1 MSIIAGR
8 TGNMTI
14 VGGMELHLWF
24 IEDEP
29 PGMALALK
37 VKGTVHREKTDY
49 QDLAVIETV
58 DAGRALVLDG
68 CIQTSD
74 MDEFIYHEMMVHVPL
89 CTHPLPEKILVIG
102 GGDGGGIREILK
114 HDSVKKAVLAE
125 IDERV
130 IAAAKKYLPNTSC
143 KLDDPRCQVM
153 IGDGFEH
160 VRAHQREYD
169 VILCD
174 STDPIGPGVV
184 LFTEEFYRG
193 IYNALKD
200 DGICVAQTESPF
212 FYGDLLARVSGALK
226 RIFPIVKTYVTVMP
240 TYPGALWTFTLASKK
255 YDPVESMRV
264 VDLETKYYTPELH
277 KASFVLPRMV
287 KDIVEA

>member
-130 IAAAKKYLPNTSC
+130 IAAAKKLPA
-143 KLDDPRCQVM
+143 
-153 IGDGFEH
+153 EH
-160 VRAHQREYD
+160 
-169 VILCD
+169 L
-174 STDPIGPGVV
+174 
-184 LFTEEFYRG
+184 
-193 IYNALKD
+193 
-200 DGICVAQTESPF
+200 
-212 FYGDLLARVSGALK
+212 
-226 RIFPIVKTYVTVMP
+226 M
-240 TYPGALWTFTLASKK
+240 
-255 YDPVESMRV
+255 
-264 VDLETKYYTPELH
+264 
-277 KASFVLPRMV
+277 
-287 KDIVEA
+287 